1 LAIAQLFKVATEFR
15 FEIGSALIG
24 ASNLEKGVNQVSQA
38 ADNALLSFK
47 RLGVGAAV
55 NLSVGSA
62 SILGAMGRAIE
73 ASERFKSSQI
83 DLSNIIAAN
92 RDRLTGPVDD
102 FTSRMEVSRQV
113 LQSLA
118 ADARKFSLPQGPF
131 VETTKLLA
139 AQLTSKG
146 LAGSNFQ
153 NAIDLSRNFLKS
165 APTLGVDAGLAQGQ
179 LLRAIEGRA
188 TRGDTL
194 FNRLAGETQAFKEFA
209 GSAKKFNQL
218 KPDQR
223 LKLLISAMEEFTSQT
238 DEVTARAGL
247 LSNKLRVLRDTFSGL
262 DGILLPLGDVIKG
275 PVLQVITEFTNVAD
289 GPLRQVFMNLAEI
302 AKPLAE
308 DFRQVYV
315 NLVQLSAAA
324 RDFQRATVALGILGI
339 AAFIPKLLILRT
351 AFKFVIA
358 PLAGFIGSI
367 FKAIPLMTVLGVV
380 FKGLVFVVTKLFA
393 PFFALFT
400 LFQTISRAVAIA
412 QLKDAERLP
421 QLLADFTGLFARFQV
436 AIGNIFSPFTRV
448 IDAIARFISPLFQY
462 TFLLEKS
469 VGPLTA
475 IVQVFENLG
484 RVVLLAQAGLQGIF
498 FAIFQFV
505 ENIRS
510 GKIFDLTQ
518 GVSDAFN
525 GGIDDFITRNRQALD
540 SGDGVVSNQVTNIGK
555 VEIRNQFRENL
566 QPDRIAFSLKE
577 QLLKTAQAPTT
588 ARGRSFNRSATSG
601 AF

>member
-1 LAIAQLFKVATEFR
+1 
-15 FEIGSALIG
+15 
-24 ASNLEKGVNQVSQA
+24 
-38 ADNALLSFK
+38 
-47 RLGVGAAV
+47 
-55 NLSVGSA
+55 
-62 SILGAMGRAIE
+62 
-73 ASERFKSSQI
+73 
-83 DLSNIIAAN
+83 
-92 RDRLTGPVDD
+92 
-102 FTSRMEVSRQV
+102 
-113 LQSLA
+113 
-118 ADARKFSLPQGPF
+118 
-131 VETTKLLA
+131 
-139 AQLTSKG
+139 
-146 LAGSNFQ
+146 
-153 NAIDLSRNFLKS
+153 
-165 APTLGVDAGLAQGQ
+165 
-179 LLRAIEGRA
+179 
-188 TRGDTL
+188 
-194 FNRLAGETQAFKEFA
+194 
-209 GSAKKFNQL
+209 
-218 KPDQR
+218 
-223 LKLLISAMEEFTSQT
+223 MEEFTSQT

-393 PFFALFT
+393 PFLALFT